1 MLTKTGLRQNQIVEL
16 TRLQSAV
23 TIDELAIGFGVSAQT
38 IRRDINALCD
48 ANVLRRRHGG
58 AETIEHP
65 INTAYDARTVINTDA
80 KRAVARAVAAMIP
93 DGTTIFLSI
102 GTTPAIVAQELRGR
116 KNLTVVTNNL
126 NAAMALT
133 GERSNRIILP
143 GGEIRL
149 PDRDFLGAEA
159 SAVFTRYRADFGIYG
174 VGGIDRDGSL
184 LDFHQAEIQAREAIR
199 ENARV
204 SLLVADSSKFGRAA
218 PALGG
223 MIDDA
228 DHVMIEARPCD
239 AFAPI
244 LERVAGRL
252 QVVAEAVS

>member
-23 TIDELAIGFGVSAQT
+23 TIDELAVGFGVSPQT
-38 IRRDINALCD
+38 IRRDINTLCD

-58 AETIEHP
+58 AEMIEHP
-65 INTAYDARTVINTDA
+65 VNTAYDARTVINTDA
-80 KRAVARAVAAMIP
+80 KRAIARLACAMIS
-93 DGTTIFLSI
+93 DGATIFISI
-102 GTTPAIVAQELRGR
+102 GTTPAIVARELRSR

-126 NAAMALT
+126 NAAMVLT
-133 GERSNRIILP
+133 VERTNRIILP

-159 SAVFTRYRADFGIYG
+159 SALFTRYRADFGIYG
-174 VGGIDRDGSL
+174 VGGIDEDGSL
-184 LDFHQAEIQAREAIR
+184 LDFHQTEIQVREAIR
-199 ENARV
+199 ENARL
-204 SLLVADSSKFGRAA
+204 SLLVADSSKFGRSA

-228 DHVMIEARPCD
+228 DHVLIEARPD
-239 AFAPI
+239 AAFAPV
-244 LERVAGRL
+244 LERLAGRL
-252 QVVAEAVS
+252 LVASEAAP